1 MVRNANFQEVNMKK
15 KRAGGI
21 VYSTDPD
28 FTPDPDPTG
37 RGETTLPP
45 QQQDLR
51 VQLDRKQRGG
61 KAVTLITG
69 FRGSPDDLEKLG
81 KMLKSKCGTG
91 GSVKHGEILVQGDF
105 REKVMQLLTAEGYRA
120 KKSGG

>member
-1 MVRNANFQEVNMKK
+1 MKK
-15 KRAGGI
+15 KGAGGL
-21 VYSTDPD
+21 VYSTDPNFRPESD
-28 FTPDPDPTG
+28 RLEEGQD
-37 RGETTLPP
+37 TLPP
-45 QQQDLR
+45 KQQDLR

-69 FRGSPDDLEKLG
+69 FRGKAEDLEKLG
-81 KMLKSKCGTG
+81 KMLKTKCGTG

-105 REKVMQLLTAEGYRA
+105 RDKVMQLLAAEGYRA